1 MCPTS
6 INSTDLGHCSKSS
19 TMEGAT
25 GSQTEEDKTQSV
37 KATKINREDLRRLEI
52 SNPIPL
58 DVIELPSKVTL

>member
-1 MCPTS
+1 
-6 INSTDLGHCSKSS
+6 
-19 TMEGAT
+19 MEGAT